1 MGIKNKKYIF
11 AILKGQITTKKI
23 KLKTIVQI
31 NNWFFAWIKLTTL
44 SMKNDNIWSFI
55 LKSFMKQIQLWNV
68 KHKYI
73 LKTLI

>member
-1 MGIKNKKYIF
+1 
-11 AILKGQITTKKI
+11 
-23 KLKTIVQI
+23 LKTIVQI